1 MSWLTATIPVGPRW
15 LFFLDLANSLIH
27 STSGKRG
34 AAMKRLPARLF
45 FVAPHCDR
53 TVSPRAAVLQDKRQ
67 NELLIQRE
75 RRLGKIGSAY
85 GHANHF

>member
-1 MSWLTATIPVGPRW
+1 
-15 LFFLDLANSLIH
+15 
-27 STSGKRG
+27 
-34 AAMKRLPARLF
+34 MKRLPARLF